1 MVTFWDVLLFVNCK
15 VPFLFENLKLGKSK
29 CHLLQWRLISQSSLE
44 NLGLVLYSSSAIAV
58 GCDELCKS
66 LHYSLS
72 GCFSSNSG
80 PRSRGALLILAEPRT
95 ACTPAGAVCQSQQQ
109 QRLHEV
115 EYFVRICVPYLWREP
130 LEEG

>member
-15 VPFLFENLKLGKSK
+15 VPFLFENLKLKKIEMSPSPVAS
-29 CHLLQWRLISQSSLE
+29 HLAVIYR
-44 NLGLVLYSSSAIAV
+44 NLGLVLYGSSAIAV
-58 GCDELCKS
+58 GCDELCKP
-66 LHYSLS
+66 LHYSLL

-80 PRSRGALLILAEPRT
+80 PRSRGALLILAVPRT
-95 ACTPAGAVCQSQQQ
+95 ACPPAGAVCQSQQQ

-115 EYFVRICVPYLWREP
+115 EYLDRICVPYLRREP